1 MLRRLFLAFIAV
13 TFFAAGG
20 RGAPLSVPD
29 VALLDQDGRRVL
41 LYSDLV
47 KDKVVVMNFIFTS
60 CTTVCSPMGA
70 NFAALQKK
78 LGPRTDV
85 RLISVSIDPA
95 TDTPAR
101 LRKWSRQFGARAGW
115 TLVTGERSD
124 IDRVLK
130 AVGAESVN
138 KFAHTP
144 LILVGSDRSG
154 EWTRAN
160 GLAAPATIVEMI
172 DRLTATAES
181 PAHRYFGDVEL
192 VNQNG
197 QTMRLYSDVL
207 RGKTVVINSF
217 FATCSGTCPIM
228 GRGLAAIQS
237 RFPDRLGKDLWI
249 ISISVDPETDTPAR
263 LNEYARRMSSRP
275 GWLFLTGSKRNVD
288 EALARLGQ
296 FVEKK
301 TDHQNVM
308 IIGNEKTGLWKKA
321 FGMARPYDLIKV
333 VQSVLDDR
341 G

>member
-1 MLRRLFLAFIAV
+1 MLRGLFVAFL
-13 TFFAAGG
+13 FAAAAGA
-20 RGAPLSVPD
+20 APLSLPD
-29 VALLDQDGRRVL
+29 VPLVDQEGRRVL
-41 LYSDLV
+41 LHSDLV

-78 LGPRTDV
+78 LGTRTDV

-172 DRLTATAES
+172 DRLTVTA
-181 PAHRYFGDVEL
+181 AHRYFGDVEL

-197 QTMRLYSDVL
+197 QSMRLYSDVL

-275 GWLFLTGSKRNVD
+275 GWLFLTGSKSNVD
-288 EALARLGQ
+288 EALTRLGQ

-321 FGMARPYDLIKV
+321 FGMARPDELIKV